1 MSGVGRDANKLDRN
15 YEIPPQNFIFKQAII
30 MEYGLVLALSG
41 AALATVMA
49 GVGSILGV
57 RTAGQASAGLVS
69 EDPDKFG
76 KVLLL
81 TALPG
86 SQGIY
91 GFLAAIII
99 ANATGILSGNAVD
112 MTIGQGWMVLAAS
125 VPVAVTC
132 LLSAMFQGRL
142 AAAGVNVT
150 AKQPDASGK
159 AVILAAIVET
169 YAVLGLLV
177 TILLVNG
184 LGLK

>member
-1 MSGVGRDANKLDRN
+1 M
-15 YEIPPQNFIFKQAII
+15 
-30 MEYGLVLALSG
+30 LALAG
-41 AALATVMA
+41 AALAAILA

-99 ANATGILSGNAVD
+99 ANKIGLLGGEAVALDIAGGLTILMAALPIAITGLFSG
-112 MTIGQGWMVLAAS
+112 MY
-125 VPVAVTC
+125 
-132 LLSAMFQGRL
+132 QGRV

-159 AVILAAIVET
+159 AVILSAIVET

-184 LGLK
+184 LSF

>member
-1 MSGVGRDANKLDRN
+1 
-15 YEIPPQNFIFKQAII
+15 
-30 MEYGLVLALSG
+30 MEYGLLLAIFG
-41 AALATVMA
+41 AALAA
-49 GVGSILGV
+49 GVAGIGSILGV
-57 RTAGQASAGLVS
+57 RTVGLASAGLVS
-69 EDPDKFG
+69 EDPEKFG

-99 ANATGILSGNAVD
+99 ANKIGILTGTVVPLSSEH
-112 MTIGQGWMVLAAS
+112 GWQIVMAAL
-125 VPVAVTC
+125 PVAFTC
-132 LLSAMFQGRL
+132 LFSAIYQGKV
-142 AAAGVNVT
+142 AAAGVNVA

-159 AVILAAIVET
+159 GVILAAIVET

-184 LGLK
+184 LDF

>member
-1 MSGVGRDANKLDRN
+1 M
-15 YEIPPQNFIFKQAII
+15 P
-30 MEYGLVLALSG
+30 YGILLALAG
-41 AALATVMA
+41 AGIAAVLA

-57 RTAGQASAGLVS
+57 RTAGQASAGVVS

-99 ANATGILSGNAVD
+99 ANKIGLLAGNVVDLTVGHGWQIVVAALPVGI
-112 MTIGQGWMVLAAS
+112 
-125 VPVAVTC
+125 TC
-132 LLSAMFQGRL
+132 LLSALYQGRV
-142 AAAGVNVT
+142 AAAAVNIV
-150 AKQPDASGK
+150 AKKPEAAGK
-159 AVILAAIVET
+159 GVILAAIVET

-184 LGLK
+184 LTF

>member
-1 MSGVGRDANKLDRN
+1 MPYG
-15 YEIPPQNFIFKQAII
+15 IFF
-30 MEYGLVLALSG
+30 ALLG
-41 AALATVMA
+41 AALAATL
-49 GVGSILGV
+49 GGIGSVLGV
-57 RTAGQASAGLVS
+57 RTAALASAGVVS

-99 ANATGILSGNAVD
+99 ANATGLLGGTLADINIA
-112 MTIGQGWMVLAAS
+112 QGLQVLAAS
-125 VPVAVTC
+125 LPVAFTG
-132 LLSAMFQGRL
+132 LFSGLYQGRV
-142 AAAGVNVT
+142 AAAAVDVT
-150 AKQPDASGK
+150 VKKPEASGK
-159 AVILAAIVET
+159 GVILTAMVET

-184 LGLK
+184 LGLSV

>member
-1 MSGVGRDANKLDRN
+1 
-15 YEIPPQNFIFKQAII
+15 
-30 MEYGLVLALSG
+30 MEYGIMLAISGASLAAVLAG
-41 AALATVMA
+41 I
-49 GVGSILGV
+49 GSILGV

-69 EDPDKFG
+69 ENPDMFG

-99 ANATGILSGNAVD
+99 ANATGLLAGNAADISVAQGFQVLMAALPVAFAGLLSG
-112 MTIGQGWMVLAAS
+112 MY
-125 VPVAVTC
+125 
-132 LLSAMFQGRL
+132 QGRV
-142 AAAGVNVT
+142 AAAGVNIT
-150 AKQPDASGK
+150 AKKPDASGK

-177 TILLVNG
+177 TILLING
-184 LGLK
+184 LNLQG

>member
-1 MSGVGRDANKLDRN
+1 MFALTGA
-15 YEIPPQNFIFKQAII
+15 AI
-30 MEYGLVLALSG
+30 A
-41 AALATVMA
+41 AALA
-49 GVGSILGV
+49 GIGSILGV
-57 RTAGQASAGLVS
+57 RTAGQASAGLIA
-69 EDPDKFG
+69 EEPDKFG

-99 ANATGILSGNAVD
+99 ANSIGVLAGEPLDIDIAQGLS
-112 MTIGQGWMVLAAS
+112 VLAAAL
-125 VPVAVTC
+125 PVGIAG
-132 LLSAMFQGRL
+132 LFSGLYQGRV

-150 AKQPDASGK
+150 AKQADASGK
-159 AVILAAIVET
+159 AVILSAIVET

-184 LGLK
+184 LNLD

>member
-1 MSGVGRDANKLDRN
+1 M
-15 YEIPPQNFIFKQAII
+15 E
-30 MEYGLVLALSG
+30 EYGLMLALIG
-41 AALATVMA
+41 AATAAILAGA
-49 GVGSILGV
+49 GSIIGV
-57 RTAGQASAGLVS
+57 RTAAQASAGLVS

-99 ANATGILSGNAVD
+99 ANATGVLSGDVAQ
-112 MTIGQGWMVLAAS
+112 ISIAAGFSVLVAAL
-125 VPVAVTC
+125 PVAITG
-132 LLSAMFQGRL
+132 LFSGWFQGRV

-159 AVILAAIVET
+159 AVILSAIVET

-184 LGLK
+184 LPLK

>member
-1 MSGVGRDANKLDRN
+1 MIDGL
-15 YEIPPQNFIFKQAII
+15 ILAIT
-30 MEYGLVLALSG
+30 G
-41 AALATVMA
+41 AALAAAVA
-49 GVGSILGV
+49 GIGSILGV

-99 ANATGILSGNAVD
+99 ANKIGILAGAPVAL
-112 MTIGQGWMVLAAS
+112 TTAQGWQVLGAS
-125 VPVAVTC
+125 LPVMLTC
-132 LLSAMFQGRL
+132 LMSGMFQGRV
-142 AAAGVNVT
+142 AAAAVNIV
-150 AKQPDASGK
+150 AKKPDAAGK
-159 AVILAAIVET
+159 GVILSAIVET
-169 YAVLGLLV
+169 YAVLGLLI

-184 LGLK
+184 LAF

>member
-1 MSGVGRDANKLDRN
+1 M
-15 YEIPPQNFIFKQAII
+15 IAII
-30 MEYGLVLALSG
+30 G
-41 AALATVMA
+41 AATAAVFA

-57 RTAGQASAGLVS
+57 RTAGQASSGIVA

-91 GFLAAIII
+91 GFLAAVII
-99 ANATGILSGNAVD
+99 ANKIGLLAGAPIDSITLAHGFQIL
-112 MTIGQGWMVLAAS
+112 MAAL
-125 VPVAVTC
+125 PVAITGF
-132 LLSAMFQGRL
+132 LSAIFQGRL
-142 AAAGVNVT
+142 AASAVNIV
-150 AKQPDASGK
+150 AKQPDAAGK
-159 AVILAAIVET
+159 GVILSAIVET

-184 LGLK
+184 LTFGS

>member
-1 MSGVGRDANKLDRN
+1 M
-15 YEIPPQNFIFKQAII
+15 P
-30 MEYGLVLALSG
+30 YGILFALAG
-41 AALATVMA
+41 AALATALA

-57 RTAGQASAGLVS
+57 RTAAQASAGVVS

-99 ANATGILSGNAVD
+99 ANTIGLLGGELADVSTEQGLQILVAALPIAITGLLSG
-112 MTIGQGWMVLAAS
+112 MY
-125 VPVAVTC
+125 
-132 LLSAMFQGRL
+132 QGRV
-142 AAAGVNVT
+142 AAAAVNIA
-150 AKQPDASGK
+150 AKKPEAVGK
-159 AVILAAIVET
+159 GVILAAIVET

-184 LGLK
+184 LGI

>member
-1 MSGVGRDANKLDRN
+1 MLAISGASL
-15 YEIPPQNFIFKQAII
+15 AA
-30 MEYGLVLALSG
+30 VLAG
-41 AALATVMA
+41 I
-49 GVGSILGV
+49 GSILGV

-69 EDPDKFG
+69 ENPDMFG

-99 ANATGILSGNAVD
+99 ANATGLLAGNAADISVAQGFQVLMAALPVAFAGLLSG
-112 MTIGQGWMVLAAS
+112 MY
-125 VPVAVTC
+125 
-132 LLSAMFQGRL
+132 QGRV
-142 AAAGVNVT
+142 AAAGVNII
-150 AKQPDASGK
+150 AKKPDASGK

-177 TILLVNG
+177 TILLING
-184 LGLK
+184 LNLQG

>member
-1 MSGVGRDANKLDRN
+1 MPYG
-15 YEIPPQNFIFKQAII
+15 IMFAIA
-30 MEYGLVLALSG
+30 GAVLAASL
-41 AALATVMA
+41 A

-57 RTAGQASAGLVS
+57 RTAAQASAGLVS
-69 EDPDKFG
+69 EDPEKFG

-99 ANATGILSGNAVD
+99 ANSIGLLSGELVD
-112 MTIGQGWMVLAAS
+112 LSIAQGWQVLIAS
-125 VPVAVTC
+125 LPLAITG
-132 LLSAMFQGRL
+132 LFSGMYQGRV
-142 AAAGVNVT
+142 AAAAVNIV
-150 AKQPDASGK
+150 AKNPEASGK
-159 AVILAAIVET
+159 GVILSAIVET

-184 LGLK
+184 LGFGS

>member
-1 MSGVGRDANKLDRN
+1 M
-15 YEIPPQNFIFKQAII
+15 P
-30 MEYGLVLALSG
+30 YGLLLAIAG
-41 AALATVMA
+41 AAVAAILA

-57 RTAGQASAGLVS
+57 RTAGQASSGVVA

-91 GFLAAIII
+91 GFLAAVII
-99 ANATGILSGNAVD
+99 ANKVGLLAGAPVD
-112 MTIGQGWMVLAAS
+112 MSLAHGFQVLAAS
-125 VPVAVTC
+125 LPVAIAGW
-132 LLSAMFQGRL
+132 LSGVYQGRV
-142 AAAGVNVT
+142 AAAAVNIV
-150 AKQPDASGK
+150 AKKPDAAGK
-159 AVILAAIVET
+159 GVILAAIVET

-184 LGLK
+184 LQF

>member
-1 MSGVGRDANKLDRN
+1 MPYG
-15 YEIPPQNFIFKQAII
+15 I
-30 MEYGLVLALSG
+30 MLALVG
-41 AALATVMA
+41 AVVAAALA
-49 GVGSILGV
+49 GIGSILGV
-57 RTAGQASAGLVS
+57 RTAAQASAGVVA

-99 ANATGILSGNAVD
+99 ANSIGLLAGELVDVSVAQGWQIVIASLPIAFTGLLSG
-112 MTIGQGWMVLAAS
+112 L
-125 VPVAVTC
+125 
-132 LLSAMFQGRL
+132 FQGRV
-142 AAAGVNVT
+142 AAAAVNIV
-150 AKQPDASGK
+150 AKNPDASGK
-159 AVILAAIVET
+159 GVILSAIVET

-184 LGLK
+184 LGLGA

>member
-1 MSGVGRDANKLDRN
+1 M
-15 YEIPPQNFIFKQAII
+15 FAI
-30 MEYGLVLALSG
+30 GG
-41 AALATVMA
+41 AALAAALA

-57 RTAGQASAGLVS
+57 RTAAQASAGVVA

-99 ANATGILSGNAVD
+99 ANAVGLLGGELADLSVA
-112 MTIGQGWMVLAAS
+112 QGWQVLVAALPIAITGLFS
-125 VPVAVTC
+125 G
-132 LLSAMFQGRL
+132 MYQGRV
-142 AAAGVNVT
+142 AAAAVNIT
-150 AKQPDASGK
+150 AKNPDASGK
-159 AVILAAIVET
+159 GVILSAIVET

-177 TILLVNG
+177 TILLING
-184 LGLK
+184 LGL

>member
-1 MSGVGRDANKLDRN
+1 M
-15 YEIPPQNFIFKQAII
+15 P
-30 MEYGLVLALSG
+30 YGLLIALAG
-41 AALATVMA
+41 AAVAAVLA

-57 RTAGQASAGLVS
+57 RTAAQASAGVVA

-99 ANATGILSGNAVD
+99 ANTLGLLGGTLADVSVAQGWQVLASALPVGITCIFSAIQQGRVAAAAVD
-112 MTIGQGWMVLAAS
+112 I
-125 VPVAVTC
+125 VA
-132 LLSAMFQGRL
+132 
-142 AAAGVNVT
+142 
-150 AKQPDASGK
+150 KKPDASGK
-159 AVILAAIVET
+159 GVILAAIVET

-184 LGLK
+184 LGLGA

>member
-1 MSGVGRDANKLDRN
+1 
-15 YEIPPQNFIFKQAII
+15 
-30 MEYGLVLALSG
+30 MEYGIILALSG
-41 AALATVMA
+41 AALAAIVT
-49 GVGSILGV
+49 GIGSILGV

-99 ANATGILSGNAVD
+99 ANKIGLLSGQV
-112 MTIGQGWMVLAAS
+112 
-125 VPVAVTC
+125 VPVDISGGIAVIAAALPVTIAG
-132 LLSAMFQGRL
+132 LLSAIYQGRL
-142 AAAGVNVT
+142 CAAGVNVT

-184 LGLK
+184 LNLE

>member
-1 MSGVGRDANKLDRN
+1 M
-15 YEIPPQNFIFKQAII
+15 F
-30 MEYGLVLALSG
+30 ALLG
-41 AALATVMA
+41 AALAASLA
-49 GVGSILGV
+49 GIGSIMGV

-99 ANATGILSGNAVD
+99 ANSIGVLSGNPVD
-112 MTIGQGWMVLAAS
+112 ISVAGGLQLVMAS
-125 VPVAVTC
+125 LPVALTC
-132 LLSAMFQGRL
+132 LFSGYYQGRV

-184 LGLK
+184 LKF

>member
-1 MSGVGRDANKLDRN
+1 MIDG
-15 YEIPPQNFIFKQAII
+15 I
-30 MEYGLVLALSG
+30 MLALLG
-41 AALATVMA
+41 ASLAAAMA

-57 RTAGQASAGLVS
+57 RAAAQASAGIVS

-99 ANATGILSGNAVD
+99 ANA
-112 MTIGQGWMVLAAS
+112 IGLLGGELVNLTSAQGWQILVAS
-125 VPVAVTC
+125 LPIAITG
-132 LLSAMFQGRL
+132 LFSGAYQGRV
-142 AAAGVNVT
+142 AAAAVNII

-159 AVILAAIVET
+159 GVILSAIVET
-169 YAVLGLLV
+169 YAVLGLLI
-177 TILLVNG
+177 TILMVNG
-184 LGLK
+184 LGLGA

>member
-1 MSGVGRDANKLDRN
+1 MPYG
-15 YEIPPQNFIFKQAII
+15 I
-30 MEYGLVLALSG
+30 MFALGG
-41 AALATVMA
+41 AALAAALA

-57 RTAGQASAGLVS
+57 RTAAQASAGVVA

-99 ANATGILSGNAVD
+99 ANSIGLLGGELVDLSVA
-112 MTIGQGWMVLAAS
+112 QGWQVLVSSLPIAITGLFS
-125 VPVAVTC
+125 G
-132 LLSAMFQGRL
+132 MFQGRVC
-142 AAAGVNVT
+142 AAAVNIT
-150 AKQPDASGK
+150 AKSPDASGK
-159 AVILAAIVET
+159 GVILSAIVET

-177 TILLVNG
+177 TILLING
-184 LGLK
+184 LGLGA

>member
-1 MSGVGRDANKLDRN
+1 M
-15 YEIPPQNFIFKQAII
+15 P
-30 MEYGLVLALSG
+30 YGLMLALLG
-41 AALATVMA
+41 AGIAA
-49 GVGSILGV
+49 GVAGIGSILGV
-57 RTAGQASAGLVS
+57 RKAGLASAGLVS

-99 ANATGILSGNAVD
+99 ANKIGLLAGAPVD
-112 MTIGQGWMVLAAS
+112 LEIAHGWQIIVAAL
-125 VPVAVTC
+125 PVAVTC
-132 LLSAMFQGRL
+132 ILSAIYQGNL

-159 AVILAAIVET
+159 AVILSAIVET

-184 LGLK
+184 LQF

>member
-1 MSGVGRDANKLDRN
+1 
-15 YEIPPQNFIFKQAII
+15 
-30 MEYGLVLALSG
+30 MEYGLALALTG
-41 AALATVMA
+41 AALATTVA
-49 GVGSILGV
+49 GIGSIIGIRSVGL
-57 RTAGQASAGLVS
+57 ASAGLVS

-99 ANATGILSGNAVD
+99 INKIGILTGAPLEVTT
-112 MTIGQGWMVLAAS
+112 MVGWQIIAAS
-125 VPVAVTC
+125 LPVAFTC
-132 LLSAMFQGRL
+132 LLSAIAQGKV
-142 AAAGVNVT
+142 AAAGVNIT

-159 AVILAAIVET
+159 AIILAAMVET

-177 TILLVNG
+177 TILLING
-184 LGLK
+184 LKF

>member
-1 MSGVGRDANKLDRN
+1 MA
-15 YEIPPQNFIFKQAII
+15 
-30 MEYGLVLALSG
+30 YGLMFALAG
-41 AALATVMA
+41 AALAAALA

-57 RTAGQASAGLVS
+57 RTAGQASAGLVA

-99 ANATGILSGNAVD
+99 ANKIGLLGGTAVEIDIAGGLAVLMAALPIAITGLFSG
-112 MTIGQGWMVLAAS
+112 MY
-125 VPVAVTC
+125 
-132 LLSAMFQGRL
+132 QGRV
-142 AAAGVNVT
+142 AAAGVNIT
-150 AKQPDASGK
+150 AKKPEASGK
-159 AVILAAIVET
+159 AVILSAIVET

-184 LGLK
+184 LDFG